1 MKIIKFY
8 RDTNALKLR
17 VDGLEDLCTIQR
29 IIFQND
35 FVKSETERM
44 FRASESDVGE
54 LKKVVV
60 KILVEKT
67 ELDKNALRLRV
78 LGRIVEGRPLDYIKL
93 NSYHTLNIAPGDTL
107 EIFKMEWP
115 DYLID
120 VIKSATANSKRAR
133 LGIIVIDDE
142 KFLSAYILGYGVAFR
157 NEVYSNLS
165 KKLSPKDFQEQQ
177 NKYFKAVIEAAEGM
191 DVDTVIIAGPGFTKD
206 DVKKY
211 MSDPGTAK
219 RVTKKI
225 IFESVSNAEKS
236 GVYELIKSDKIAS
249 ILERETIR
257 SEFMLMEKFLSGL
270 ELKVSFYGV
279 DSVSKAID
287 EYSID
292 TILVNDSMLGNK
304 DIQELLDKAGRH
316 RIAIVILNSIDEV
329 GQQLHF
335 FKDIAGLRA

>member
-17 VDGLEDLCTIQR
+17 VDGLEDLWTIQR

-35 FVKSETERM
+35 FVKSETERR

>member
-8 RDTNALKLR
+8 KDTNALKLR
-17 VDGLEDLCTIQR
+17 VDGLEDLWTIQR

-35 FVKSETERM
+35 LVRSETERR
-44 FRASESDVGE
+44 FRANESDVGE
-54 LKKVVV
+54 LKKVVI

-78 LGRIVEGRPLDYIKL
+78 LGKIVEGRPLDYIKL
-93 NSYHTLNIAPGDTL
+93 NSYHTLNIAPGDII
-107 EIFKMEWP
+107 EIFKGEWP

-120 VIKSATANSKRAR
+120 VIKGAAANSKRAR

-142 KFLSAYILGYGVAFR
+142 KFLSAYILGYGVSFR

-165 KKLSPKDFQEQQ
+165 KKLSPKDFQDQQ
-177 NKYFKAVIEAAEGM
+177 NKYFKAAVDTAEGM

-206 DVKKY
+206 DIKKY

-219 RVTKKI
+219 KVTKKI

-236 GVYELIKSDKIAS
+236 GVYELIKSDKVSS
-249 ILERETIR
+249 ILEKETIR

-279 DSVSKAID
+279 ENVSNAIG

-292 TILVNDSMLGNK
+292 TIIVNDSVLGGR
-304 DIQELLDKAGRH
+304 DIQELLDNAGKH
-316 RIAIVILNSIDEV
+316 RINIVILNSIDEV